1 METTKKV
8 LRISLAG
15 LAALL
20 TAVIIAPQGARA
32 QTPAQIEYDRQ
43 QREYWR
49 QQEQQR
55 QEQQRQQQQMNENAR
70 RQQEEMRQ
78 LNAPTGKSP
87 TPGQGATH
95 LPPDSHREPRPS
107 RKRARRG

>member
-1 METTKKV
+1 MGITRRV

-20 TAVIIAPQGARA
+20 TAAIIAPQVAWA
-32 QTPAQIEYDRQ
+32 QTPAQMEYDRQ

-55 QEQQRQQQQMNENAR
+55 QEQQRQQEQ
-70 RQQEEMRQ
+70 RQQQ
-78 LNAPTGKSP
+78 SWI
-87 TPGQGATH
+87 
-95 LPPDSHREPRPS
+95 RPI
-107 RKRARRG
+107 